1 MVNMNDETMWLTQAQ
16 MTKLFDRDIGV
27 ISRHIKNVFEEEI
40 DERSNLQKVQIANSD
55 KSVNC
60 SFKISD

>member
-1 MVNMNDETMWLTQAQ
+1 MIE
-16 MTKLFDRDIGV
+16 LFDRDIGV
-27 ISRHIKNVFEEEI
+27 ISKHIKNVFEEKI

-60 SFKISD
+60 SLDLKLELF